1 MSTTDEIL
9 KGRFIKRVFQEAGAD
24 IISAQTKYMNSRGFE
39 SPEWKNRNF
48 NTSDSALTIQH
59 LGRHRFVD
67 MRTRNSKSGKK
78 KKKSHPVHNR
88 IIFGHYNFI
97 VRELSYGFTQSVVEE
112 LKQLE
117 D

>member
-9 KGRFIKRVFQEAGAD
+9 KGRFVKRVFQEAGAD
-24 IISAQTKYMNSRGFE
+24 IESAQTKYMDSRGFE
-39 SPEWKNRNF
+39 SPEWNQRSF
-48 NTSDSALTIQH
+48 TTSDSALVMQH

-67 MRTRNSKSGKK
+67 MRTRNTKSGKK
-78 KKKSHPVHNR
+78 KKKSHPIHNR

-97 VRELSYGFTQSVVEE
+97 VRELKYGFTDAVVEE
-112 LKQLE
+112 LKQIQ